1 MIKIKLH
8 VWKLLMH
15 ISLVLL
21 KVINCLLL
29 LIDDVKTVI
38 ILLLEVLKV
47 ALDITQVC

>member
-1 MIKIKLH
+1 
-8 VWKLLMH
+8 MH